1 MPTPQHS
8 IINVIADRPMTR
20 HHHGFVCEADAL
32 RALARC
38 APHIAKYISP
48 KKPGHSPKKP
58 SAIPGAIPGG
68 SPGGSPGA
76 IPVGLALGLPPGSA
90 LGLPLGR
97 ALGIFVDAISIGGQ
111 P

>member
-1 MPTPQHS
+1 MPTPQRCL
-8 IINVIADRPMTR
+8 IAIVADRPTT
-20 HHHGFVCEADAL
+20 HHHHDLVCEVDAL
-32 RALARC
+32 RALVRC

-68 SPGGSPGA
+68 SPGAIPGA